1 LCFFSGGPDFS
12 CLKVSVSTNSNYGNA
27 SFRVSIGV
35 EGEDPVALLELLE
48 AFAHGLQLSLFELDL
63 TNKIIKLHLF
73 LDESDLVEGGVLQ
86 NGGDEELLGGS
97 IQLNVLL
104 FPLQIG
110 LWRLRFVLDLIQI
123 TLSILALL

>member
-1 LCFFSGGPDFS
+1 
-12 CLKVSVSTNSNYGNA
+12 VSTNSNYGNA

>member
-1 LCFFSGGPDFS
+1 MCFFFGGPDSF
-12 CLKVSVSTNSNYGNA
+12 CLKVSVSTNSNYGTN

-35 EGEDPVALLELLE
+35 ESEDPVALFELLE
-48 AFAHGLQLSLFELDL
+48 AFSQSLQLSLFAFDL